1 MVASEGKPAQ
11 HSRWRRLVRSWHGR
25 VVIAIIALVTLCWIF
40 RTPLLRAVGDHLIT
54 ENTVAHADAVF
65 VLGGSA
71 MDRGSEAARLYAQG
85 ISDRFFFT
93 GAPTNTD
100 LQALGIDSTEAECT
114 RNIAVRNGIPF
125 GLTTALNRG
134 TSTFEEAE
142 ALLALAQAD
151 HMDTV
156 MIVSNRFHLR
166 RVRFVFRERFHK
178 AGITVLLHGAP
189 STQFDERTWWT
200 SEEGLIML
208 NNEYVKLTYY
218 HLKY

>member
-1 MVASEGKPAQ
+1 
-11 HSRWRRLVRSWHGR
+11 
-25 VVIAIIALVTLCWIF
+25 VVIAVAALFTLCWIL
-40 RTPLLRAVGDHLIT
+40 RYPLLRAAGDHLIM
-54 ENTVAHADAVF
+54 EDPIAHADAVF

-85 ISDRFFFT
+85 ISDRFIFT
-93 GAPTNTD
+93 GAPVNTD
-100 LQALGIDSTEAECT
+100 LQALRIDSTEAECT
-114 RNIAVRNGIPF
+114 RSIAVRNGIPF
-125 GLTTALNRG
+125 PLTTALDKG
-134 TSTFEEAE
+134 TSTFEEAGV
-142 ALLALAQAD
+142 LLAIAQAG

-166 RVRFVFRERFHK
+166 RVRFVFRERFRK

-189 STQFDERTWWT
+189 STQFDERTWWA

-208 NNEYVKLTYY
+208 NNEYVKLAYY